1 MSALFGYLTPPQPE
15 QACVIGLETT
25 QEKIDKLD
33 QDQDGFGID
42 KLITKTK
49 LDKGTYNIKC
59 IRADLI

>member
-1 MSALFGYLTPPQPE
+1 MSALFGYLIPSQPE
-15 QACVIGLETT
+15 QACFIGLETT

-33 QDQDGFGID
+33 LVQDGFGLG

-49 LDKGTYNIKC
+49 LDKGTYNIKR

>member
-1 MSALFGYLTPPQPE
+1 M
-15 QACVIGLETT
+15 GLEIT

-33 QDQDGFGID
+33 QVQDGFGIG

-49 LDKGTYNIKC
+49 LDKGIYNIKC